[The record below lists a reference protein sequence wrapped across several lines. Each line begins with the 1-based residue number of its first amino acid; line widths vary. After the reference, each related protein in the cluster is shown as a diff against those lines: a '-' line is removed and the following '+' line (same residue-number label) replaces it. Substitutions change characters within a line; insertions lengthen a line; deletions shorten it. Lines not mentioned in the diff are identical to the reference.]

1 MYERKREWRRFG
13 LPEEDLK
20 KRFLL
25 LVSFPLLACVCSP
38 SLAHA
43 KIPGRK
49 RGKEEK
55 SGPTDRAPIACEG
68 EGKRRKETLA

>member
-25 LVSFPLLACVCSP
+25 LVSFPPLACVRVCVCSP

-43 KIPGRK
+43 KIPGR
-49 RGKEEK
+49 KEEK

-68 EGKRRKETLA
+68 EGKRRKKR